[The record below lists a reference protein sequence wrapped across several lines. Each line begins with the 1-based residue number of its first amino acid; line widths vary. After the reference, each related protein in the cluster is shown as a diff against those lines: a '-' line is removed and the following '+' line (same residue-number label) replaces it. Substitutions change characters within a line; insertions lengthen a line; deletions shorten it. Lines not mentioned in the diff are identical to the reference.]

1 MKEIRCPHCGWKLF
15 LAEGRASIEIK
26 CPRCKRIV
34 EVKVE
39 GQSEP
44 HSK

>member
-1 MKEIRCPHCGWKLF
+1 MEEIRCPHCNWLLF
-15 LAEGRASIEIK
+15 MARGTAEIEIK